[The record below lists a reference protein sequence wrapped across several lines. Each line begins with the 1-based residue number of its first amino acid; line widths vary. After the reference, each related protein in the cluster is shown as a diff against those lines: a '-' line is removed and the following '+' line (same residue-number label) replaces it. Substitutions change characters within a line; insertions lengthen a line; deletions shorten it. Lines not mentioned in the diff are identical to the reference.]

1 MDTENEETLDMW
13 QCNSAI
19 CETFLNHINTEYLN
33 DSKLIFIQS
42 LFYMPKIVMTK
53 NYSYYKS
60 IVKHQNFCMNVINQ
74 RFRNCNHKIVQK

>member
-53 NYSYYKS
+53 NY
-60 IVKHQNFCMNVINQ
+60 
-74 RFRNCNHKIVQK
+74 